1 MTLQSTP
8 PFQRNDAASNAEA
21 GVRKVDAPNEY
32 FMPTS
37 SDGVVL
43 AFRLWLNKYAG
54 EELVNFSFPYVGWF
68 RPELRVCPRQS
79 TASFLHFGFQQSV
92 RRSAVRFVVSFVM
105 S

>member
-1 MTLQSTP
+1 LLYFALSQEMTLQSTP

-37 SDGVVL
+37 ADGVVL

-54 EELVNFSFPYVGWF
+54 EEPAGRL
-68 RPELRVCPRQS
+68 S
-79 TASFLHFGFQQSV
+79 TF
-92 RRSAVRFVVSFVM
+92 SFVM
-105 S
+105 CVG